1 MIGILMI
8 LIGLGCFVL
17 LFKAIDFF
25 EKI

>member
-8 LIGLGCFVL
+8 LIGLGCFAL